1 MAYYEAAL
9 NVWALDV
16 LGVLYEGLFW
26 YGVFA
31 FAAIG
36 VGAMLDW
43 RSASR

>member
-31 FAAIG
+31 GTALV
-36 VGAMLDW
+36 VGALLE
-43 RSASR
+43 RS